1 MALINDA
8 KKEINAKIV
17 YMGPAGAGKATLLR
31 YIYGKLKPEYRS
43 DLKCTPMGAHQ
54 MLFFDFTYPQGAR
67 PDGYQVRFHIYT
79 IVAGIGSVPP
89 WKMLLKGVDGV
100 VFVADSACERVED
113 NMAEAAVLR
122 ESLAHYGVD
131 VGKIPFFVQC
141 NKRDL
146 KNIMPVGEISMGL
159 FPEADEDG
167 LAITAATGEGL
178 LDGLQRI
185 VKKVLLTLG
194 RGSASDDGSAA
205 DLAITANNDTL
216 RPAASVTSGSVPVS
230 VELSGEPVMK
240 DGNAILLP
248 LRLIDGNGACTAE
261 FSITIAVNR

>member
-17 YMGPAGAGKATLLR
+17 YVGPAGAGKATLLR

-54 MLFFDFTYPQGAR
+54 MLFFDFTYPQGSR
-67 PDGYQVRFHIYT
+67 SDGYQVRFHIYT
-79 IVAGIGSVPP
+79 IIAGSGSAIP

-100 VFVADSACERVED
+100 VFVADSACERVEE

-122 ESLAHYGVD
+122 ESLAHYGFS
-131 VGKIPFFVQC
+131 VGDIPFFVQC

-146 KNIMPVGEISMGL
+146 KNILPVGDISMGL

-178 LDGLQRI
+178 LDGLHRI
-185 VKKVLLTLG
+185 LKKVLLTLG
-194 RGSASDDGSAA
+194 SGAGSDDGSAA
-205 DLAITANNDTL
+205 DIDIAPNNDIL
-216 RPAASVTSGSVPVS
+216 RPAASVASGSVPVS
-230 VELSGEPVMK
+230 VELSGDPVMQ
-240 DGNAILLP
+240 DGNSLILP
-248 LRLIDGNGACTAE
+248 LRLIDSDGACTAE
-261 FSITIAVNR
+261 FSITISVNG